1 MLMRSD
7 KREARRVAYP
17 VEVRCEGVG
26 VVGDSPLN
34 PRISDLSVT
43 GAFVDSRVTLPL
55 GSTVRL
61 SFRIGEVPIDITGE
75 VVHEMPKFGM
85 GIRFLDV
92 TCTQHLVL
100 ERLVRGA

>member
-1 MLMRSD
+1 MSDAD
-7 KREARRVAYP
+7 KRANKRVSYP
-17 VEVRCEGVG
+17 CEVECSGVG
-26 VVGDSPLN
+26 MGMSPLN

-43 GAFVDSRVTLPL
+43 GAFVDSRDTLPL

-61 SFRIGEVPIDITGE
+61 SFLIGEAPIDITGE